1 MPTPNKIQIPPD
13 STGAKLATE
22 TTTQGADTVHIQ
34 ILKQYEPATFIAIAD
49 RIVPAVNKYI
59 LTLFNTTA
67 TRKVVLQRA
76 FAFNWQ
82 TAAVVGTILECEF
95 RRVTARTAG
104 STITPVAYDTADTLT
119 AGITADSTTTAVT
132 DSSLIQR
139 VMATG
144 EEVTVAALTF
154 ASLQAD
160 SAHALFYEKK
170 DGCKGITCRQNQG
183 VTLKNVVGTIGTI
196 SVVFVFTDEPV

>member
-1 MPTPNKIQIPPD
+1 MVESFFQIPPN
-13 STGAKLATE
+13 STGSKIRTE
-22 TTTQGADTVHIQ
+22 QRVVGANTVEM
-34 ILKQYEPATFIAIAD
+34 QYVRQDEPATFVAIAD

-67 TRKVVLQRA
+67 TRKVVLQKG
-76 FAFNWQ
+76 FIFNWQ
-82 TAAVVGTILECEF
+82 TATVTGTVLDCEF

-104 STITPVAYDTADTLT
+104 ATITPVAYDTADTLT

-132 DSSLIQR
+132 DSSLFQR
-139 VMATG
+139 VLATG
-144 EEVTVAALTF
+144 EEVTTALTF

-160 SAHALFYEKK
+160 AAHAMFYEKK
-170 DGCKGITCRQNQG
+170 DGMKGITCRQNQG
-183 VTLKNVVGTIGTI
+183 VTIKNIVGTVGSI